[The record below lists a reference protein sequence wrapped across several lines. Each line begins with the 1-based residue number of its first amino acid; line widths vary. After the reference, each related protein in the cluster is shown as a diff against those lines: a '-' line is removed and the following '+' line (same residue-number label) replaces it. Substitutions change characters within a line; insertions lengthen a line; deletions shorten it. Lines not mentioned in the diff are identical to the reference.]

1 MLRNSLGQRTQ
12 GQEEERQKKKKKRLH
27 EKGGRKTQRRI

>member
-12 GQEEERQKKKKKRLH
+12 GQEEERQKKEKKRLH
-27 EKGGRKTQRRI
+27 EKGGRKTQRI

>member
-27 EKGGRKTQRRI
+27 EKGGRKTQRI